1 MCGPRSLSVVRA
13 AYSYILPITY
23 FEGVLPCLFSF
34 GLGLGNAYAGGFRS
48 IHNTRIDSLR

>member
-23 FEGVLPCLFSF
+23 FEGVLPCLLSF
-34 GLGLGNAYAGGFRS
+34 GFGLGNAYAGGFRS
-48 IHNTRIDSLR
+48 IHNTRVVL